1 MGRKAGNSLIS
12 GIGFNDGKH
21 SMSIGGKVLK
31 EYSLWQDM
39 LLRCT
44 EKYWE
49 KKPTYVGTTCSENF
63 KSYSYFY
70 EWCQSQVG
78 FKNKEEDGVRVS
90 WHLDKDLL
98 SKSNKLY
105 SEDTCVFLPKTINLL
120 LTKRDKSRGKYPLGV
135 SWHSPMKKLRA
146 KCCVGG
152 GVQQLIGY
160 YDTPEQAFLAY
171 KTFKETYIKQV
182 AEQYKDVIDPRAY
195 KALLEYEVN
204 IDD

>member
-21 SMSIGGKVLK
+21 LMSIECKTLK

-49 KKPTYVGTTCSENF
+49 KKPTYIGTTCSENF
-63 KSYSYFY
+63 RSYSYFY
-70 EWCQSQVG
+70 EWCQEQIG
-78 FKNKEEDGVRVS
+78 FKNKEEAGVRVA

-98 SKSNKLY
+98 SKGNKIY
-105 SEDTCVFLPKTINLL
+105 GEDTCVFLPKTINLL

-160 YDTPEQAFLAY
+160 YDTPEQAFEAY
-171 KTFKETYIKQV
+171 KTFKEAYIKQV
-182 AEQYKDVIDPRAY
+182 AERYKSQIDQRAY

-204 IDD
+204 IED